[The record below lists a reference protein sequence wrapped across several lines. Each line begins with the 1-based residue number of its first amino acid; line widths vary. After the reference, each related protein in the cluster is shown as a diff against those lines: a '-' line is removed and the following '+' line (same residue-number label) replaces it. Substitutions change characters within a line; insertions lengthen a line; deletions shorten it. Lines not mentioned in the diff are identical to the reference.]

1 MRREPSESQVNE
13 MVVRFFAGIREI
25 TKADQLRLSET
36 PADVDRLADVL
47 VTRYGKPLQGAIM
60 SGGVLSEALVVL
72 VNGHNIRL
80 SAGAATPLQP
90 DDEVAIFPMVS
101 GG

>member
-1 MRREPSESQVNE
+1 

-36 PADVDRLADVL
+36 PADVASLAEVL
-47 VTRYGKPLQGAIM
+47 VTHYGKPLQGAIM
-60 SGGVLSEALVVL
+60 SGGTLSEALVIL
-72 VNGHNIRL
+72 VNGHNVRL
-80 SAGAATPLQP
+80 SAGPATPLQP

>member
-1 MRREPSESQVNE
+1 MI
-13 MVVRFFAGIREI
+13 VRFFAGIRDI
-25 TKADQLRLSET
+25 TRAEQLRLT
-36 PADVDRLADVL
+36 DPPADVASLVDVL
-47 VTRYGKPLQGAIM
+47 AEHYGQALRGAIM
-60 SGGVLSEALVVL
+60 SEGRLSDAVVVL

-80 SAGAATPLQP
+80 SAGAGTPLSA

>member
-1 MRREPSESQVNE
+1 

-25 TKADQLRLSET
+25 TKADQLRLT
-36 PADVDRLADVL
+36 DAPADVASLADVL
-47 VTRYGKPLQGAIM
+47 VAHYGKSLEGAIM

-80 SAGAATPLQP
+80 AAGTATPLKA
-90 DDEVAIFPMVS
+90 DDEIAIFPMVS

>member
-1 MRREPSESQVNE
+1 
-13 MVVRFFAGIREI
+13 MVVRFFAGMRDI
-25 TKADQLRLSET
+25 TRADQLRLT
-36 PADVDRLADVL
+36 DPPANVASLVDVL
-47 VTRYGKPLQGAIM
+47 VEHYGKALRGAIM
-60 SGGVLSEALVVL
+60 SEEGLSEAVVVL

-80 SAGAATPLQP
+80 SAGTDTPLSA

>member
-1 MRREPSESQVNE
+1 

-25 TKADQLRLSET
+25 TKADQLRLT
-36 PADVDRLADVL
+36 DAPADVAALADVL
-47 VTRYGKPLQGAIM
+47 VARYGKSLEGAIM
-60 SGGVLSEALVVL
+60 SSGVLSEALVVL
-72 VNGHNIRL
+72 VNGHNMRL
-80 SAGAATPLQP
+80 AAGTATALKA

>member
-1 MRREPSESQVNE
+1 MI
-13 MVVRFFAGIREI
+13 VRFFAGLREI
-25 TKADQLRLSET
+25 TKAELLRLT
-36 PADVDRLADVL
+36 DPPADVAALADVL
-47 VTRYGKPLQGAIM
+47 VARYGKALQGAIM
-60 SGGVLSEALVVL
+60 SDEGLSEAVVVL

-80 SAGAATPLQP
+80 SAGAATPLGA